1 MFRPKDSFSI
11 GWDAGASAPAAA
23 SRPSTASSA
32 RLDPAAMPMA
42 GARLAASPGSRGVAI
57 TGGVTASSGAA
68 GQQSQAAGK
77 FRETAG
83 AALTGRGPPPAPNT
97 PVRGVG
103 GNTSM
108 GGILSTP
115 EAVPAVAPQTPR
127 SSGRASC
134 GSARRSQIDLSDT
147 PPAVVSPPAAGAR
160 PMTTN
165 SRLGHSAAGAVTRSA
180 VSMSQDLD
188 DTPLRTGKQ
197 IAAKS
202 TARSSTSVLHIGGE
216 GSPQPIRAAK
226 SRPQTASARN
236 ESQFRIGAQAQSQPS
251 PARSARPQ
259 TARPSSDIFNRSEDA
274 NGSQTARAQGR
285 AHVAQ
290 VQHAEKAP
298 RTARTQV
305 ANRNVDNVGLALGS
319 GPSYRFSDP
328 AVQADYNAVAKAA
341 SGNSNG
347 NGVPPLRI
355 GGIPSVS
362 RPNGSAAVAPAEVD
376 SGSQGGSTTRRAY
389 NNARNA
395 SSLFSSDSGAAA
407 HQPRQPAPQV
417 PEMPATMASRQHI
430 KVERNGTSSSN
441 VKGLLGWD

>member
-1 MFRPKDSFSI
+1 
-11 GWDAGASAPAAA
+11 
-23 SRPSTASSA
+23 
-32 RLDPAAMPMA
+32 
-42 GARLAASPGSRGVAI
+42 
-57 TGGVTASSGAA
+57 
-68 GQQSQAAGK
+68 
-77 FRETAG
+77 
-83 AALTGRGPPPAPNT
+83 
-97 PVRGVG
+97 
-103 GNTSM
+103 
-108 GGILSTP
+108 
-115 EAVPAVAPQTPR
+115 
-127 SSGRASC
+127 
-134 GSARRSQIDLSDT
+134 
-147 PPAVVSPPAAGAR
+147 
-160 PMTTN
+160 
-165 SRLGHSAAGAVTRSA
+165 
-180 VSMSQDLD
+180 MSQDLD

-216 GSPQPIRAAK
+216 GIPQPIRAAK

-259 TARPSSDIFNRSEDA
+259 TARPSSDIFNRSDDA

-285 AHVAQ
+285 AHVTQ
-290 VQHAEKAP
+290 VQHTEKAP

-305 ANRNVDNVGLALGS
+305 ANRNVDNVGLALGG

-328 AVQADYNAVAKAA
+328 ATQADYNAVAKAA
-341 SGNSNG
+341 SAGNSNS

-362 RPNGSAAVAPAEVD
+362 RTNGSGAQVD

-407 HQPRQPAPQV
+407 HQPRQPEPQV
-417 PEMPATMASRQHI
+417 PAMPAAMASRQHI
-430 KVERNGTSSSN
+430 KVERNGNGNSSN